1 MKWSAVVGVIAL
13 SILLAFS
20 LFMILSNTLPN
31 VDNVFA
37 MTVVISLQLSVL
49 TGLVF
54 GKREK
59 GK

>member
-1 MKWSAVVGVIAL
+1 MTGVVSVIAL

-31 VDNVFA
+31 VDNVFV
-37 MTVVISLQLSVL
+37 MTMVISLQLTVL

-54 GKREK
+54 RKREK
-59 GK
+59 W